1 MSLGLTRDSVL
12 DLAGLGAEENSSEP
26 EPYFTPES
34 KASEDNEDE
43 FLFLDESDG
52 EEERKSNTVIR
63 NIPTLPSEID
73 PDVSSSP
80 DNNAQTAEDT
90 ISVIF
95 NTASVSPP
103 NYPVIT
109 PSSSEY
115 SSDDEYYYDTYDP
128 YAPTS
133 YGSQSGSGEGGLFR
147 CLFPFLFNNN
157 ETSEKSLSVKSPE
170 ISEFPSTT
178 TESEMN
184 QNDIERPQLE
194 AMEKTSEPL
203 NKHHNS
209 GNTEENKTPSAETFL
224 GKDSTKTDEESKAEI
239 DQYGSPLTNS
249 QRQAVMNRLRL
260 QNFGEEKK
268 ESAIESPTLD
278 LPETDEPSQEEE
290 IASGSVDS
298 SSISSIPK
306 MPKGIL
312 KNSTTQ
318 KSDDSTQRRSLFNGV
333 TYDEYNPK
341 KEKGDTKFVDFSP
354 MAKVL
359 TVPGRHHY
367 PTSVKDLIWWTR
379 KDYQDFKKTGRI
391 ISMAMLTGG
400 SEIWLYSDESKNS
413 KTAASEEVE
422 NFGEK
427 WWCKFGHSRRG
438 LEHVVC
444 FEEGQHRQQ
453 NVVKAIKAVVNEQHR
468 QMRCNINDPAKIAN
482 APARFTAYARDLALA
497 AGMADAEVVR
507 SDFCSKAKSRGHYK
521 DVYSKNY
528 LDDRNMMALD
538 SHTHPSRNQNSF
550 SQTQNKKNT
559 GVSTSS
565 VKTRATNT
573 SNITKKA
580 SGFGQ
585 ESEDDVDRMVMKIGM
600 NNPPVV
606 AIAH

>member
-12 DLAGLGAEENSSEP
+12 DLAGLGAAENSSEP

-34 KASEDNEDE
+34 KASEDNGDE

-63 NIPTLPSEID
+63 NIPTVPSEID

-80 DNNAQTAEDT
+80 DNNAQTGEDS

-103 NYPVIT
+103 NYPVISA
-109 PSSSEY
+109 SSSEY
-115 SSDDEYYYDTYDP
+115 SS
-128 YAPTS
+128 APTS

-147 CLFPFLFNNN
+147 CLFPFLFNNK

-170 ISEFPSTT
+170 ISEFPSTI

-184 QNDIERPQLE
+184 QNDIKRPQLE
-194 AMEKTSEPL
+194 EPP

-209 GNTEENKTPSAETFL
+209 GNTEENKTQSAKTFL

-239 DQYGSPLTNS
+239 DQYGSPLTDS

-268 ESAIESPTLD
+268 ESAIESPTPD

-290 IASGSVDS
+290 IGSGSVDS
-298 SSISSIPK
+298 SSISSSIPK

-318 KSDDSTQRRSLFNGV
+318 KSDERLRDSTQRRSLFNGV

-341 KEKGDTKFVDFSP
+341 QEKGDTKFVDFSP

-367 PTSVKDLIWWTR
+367 PPSVKDLIWWTR

-413 KTAASEEVE
+413 KTSASEEVE

-453 NVVKAIKAVVNEQHR
+453 NVVKAIKAVVNEQQR
-468 QMRCNINDPAKIAN
+468 QMRHNINDPTKIAN

-528 LDDRNMMALD
+528 LHDRNMMALD
-538 SHTHPSRNQNSF
+538 SHTHPSRKQNSY

>member
-12 DLAGLGAEENSSEP
+12 DLAGLVSAENSSEL

-34 KASEDNEDE
+34 KASEDNGDE
-43 FLFLDESDG
+43 FLFLDESDD

-63 NIPTLPSEID
+63 NIPTRPSEID

-80 DNNAQTAEDT
+80 GNNAQTGEDS

-103 NYPVIT
+103 NYPVISA
-109 PSSSEY
+109 SSSEY

-133 YGSQSGSGEGGLFR
+133 GSGEGGLFR
-147 CLFPFLFNNN
+147 CLFPFLFSNK
-157 ETSEKSLSVKSPE
+157 ETSEKSLIVKSPE
-170 ISEFPSTT
+170 ISKSPSTT

-194 AMEKTSEPL
+194 AMQKTSEPL
-203 NKHHNS
+203 NKHDNS
-209 GNTEENKTPSAETFL
+209 GNTEGNKNPSAETFL

-239 DQYGSPLTNS
+239 DQYGSPLTIS

-268 ESAIESPTLD
+268 ESAIESPTPD

-290 IASGSVDS
+290 IGGGPVD
-298 SSISSIPK
+298 ISSIPK
-306 MPKGIL
+306 TPKGIL

-318 KSDDSTQRRSLFNGV
+318 KSDERLGDSTQRRSLFNGV

-341 KEKGDTKFVDFSP
+341 KEKGDTKFVEFSP

-367 PTSVKDLIWWTR
+367 PPSVKDLIWWTR

-413 KTAASEEVE
+413 KTSASEEVE

-444 FEEGQHRQQ
+444 FEEGKHRQQ
-453 NVVKAIKAVVNEQHR
+453 NVVKAIKAVVNEQQH
-468 QMRCNINDPAKIAN
+468 QMRHHINDPTKIAN

-521 DVYSKNY
+521 DVYSKNLSY
-528 LDDRNMMALD
+528 DRDMMALD
-538 SHTHPSRNQNSF
+538 SYTHPSRKQNSN

-606 AIAH
+606 AMAH